1 MHRLRLFGT
10 VFLALILLATAGCSP
25 AAEPG
30 DRLTTL
36 VVYYSSNED
45 GISEL
50 AREAAKA
57 ARCQMFEIQPEK
69 EYAAL
74 LDKLNSSEELS
85 MEELE
90 DLYSTD
96 FKLKQPVPDNWSEYD
111 RIILG
116 CPIWLGGAATPVK
129 LFLDENNLDDKTFY
143 PFTIGTLD
151 ETETLSTQL
160 SLDNW
165 RTGFAEAESFEKG
178 ASPETVAQWVDS
190 LNSEKPL
197 P

>member
-1 MHRLRLFGT
+1 MHRLRLFST
-10 VFLALILLATAGCSP
+10 VLLALILLATAGCSP
-25 AAEPG
+25 AAESG

-36 VVYYSSNED
+36 VVFYSSNED

-50 AREAAKA
+50 ARDAAKA

-74 LDKLNSSEELS
+74 LDKLNSSEKLS

-151 ETETLSTQL
+151 EAETLTTQL

-165 RTGFAEAESFEKG
+165 RTGFAKAESFEKG
-178 ASPETVAQWVDS
+178 ASPETVAQWVDT
-190 LNSEKPL
+190 LNSEH
-197 P
+197 

>member
-1 MHRLRLFGT
+1 MHRLRLFST
-10 VFLALILLATAGCSP
+10 VLLALILLATAGCSP
-25 AAEPG
+25 AAESG

-50 AREAAKA
+50 ARDAAKA

-74 LDKLNSSEELS
+74 LDKLNSSEKLS

-116 CPIWLGGAATPVK
+116 CPIWLDGAATPVK

-151 ETETLSTQL
+151 EAETLTTQL

-165 RTGFAEAESFEKG
+165 RTGFAKAESFEKG
-178 ASPETVAQWVDS
+178 ASPETVAS
-190 LNSEKPL
+190 GSIH
-197 P
+197 

>member
-1 MHRLRLFGT
+1 MENRKRI
-10 VFLALILLATAGCSP
+10 LAVLLAGTMIAGSLAGCGSKGGSDTP
-25 AAEPG
+25 ATDTPVADNSNNTEQAGTETAE
-30 DRLTTL
+30 DETTT
-36 VVYYSSNED
+36 E
-45 GISEL
+45 GE
-50 AREAAKA
+50 EA
-57 ARCQMFEIQPEK
+57 
-69 EYAAL
+69 
-74 LDKLNSSEELS
+74 DTTVLS

-116 CPIWLGGAATPVK
+116 CPIWLNGAATPVK

-151 ETETLSTQL
+151 EAETLTTQL

-165 RTGFAEAESFEKG
+165 RTGFAKAESFEKG
-178 ASPETVAQWVDS
+178 ASPETVAQWVDT
-190 LNSEKPL
+190 LNSEH
-197 P
+197 